1 MELMKRRT
9 ALILIF
15 VCALFAVLA
24 SCINRSTA
32 EKQIVQEGNYHTVTF
47 YNGSLI
53 LSQEPVLDGGSIQ
66 NVPQG
71 YDAWRDA
78 YGASVDPAVIAVWA
92 DMDLYVQ
99 EPVTLAEGHV
109 RYLTGANRLFRP
121 EGTVSRGQAA
131 GILRMLTDTADMIAP
146 QAGRTFS
153 DVAEDEPYYAD
164 IQAVAGLGLMSGYPD
179 GTFRPEEPIT
189 RAELLAALCRLAGV
203 KGIQASAFPDVTAEH
218 WSLDVVAAATTEGW
232 ITGYEDGGF
241 RPDLPVTRAETAA
254 LVNRVRGRTPNKN
267 AIDLACETSPYIDV
281 PKDHWAFY
289 DIVDVAYSSDLM
301 AYILGEVEDAQPGF
315 VILGDDMVHVNADKR
330 LDYFQKGFHTIQDG
344 LESDGVYFVPED
356 GYFVQRNMPGL
367 QELDGS
373 MFYVEKADGPC
384 SMWRRR
390 TGLTSRTSIWAI
402 SILARTAAI
411 PPGTRCWT
419 PMWTRC
425 SRASSRERRRTFSTS
440 RRSGRPSTPSP
451 RPTTS
456 II

>member
-9 ALILIF
+9 VLILIF

-53 LSQEPVLDGGSIQ
+53 LSQEPVPDGGSIQ

-179 GTFRPEEPIT
+179 GTFRPEKPVT

-203 KGIQASAFPDVTAEH
+203 KGIQASA
-218 WSLDVVAAATTEGW
+218 L
-232 ITGYEDGGF
+232 
-241 RPDLPVTRAETAA
+241 
-254 LVNRVRGRTPNKN
+254 
-267 AIDLACETSPYIDV
+267 
-281 PKDHWAFY
+281 
-289 DIVDVAYSSDLM
+289 
-301 AYILGEVEDAQPGF
+301 
-315 VILGDDMVHVNADKR
+315 
-330 LDYFQKGFHTIQDG
+330 
-344 LESDGVYFVPED
+344 
-356 GYFVQRNMPGL
+356 
-367 QELDGS
+367 
-373 MFYVEKADGPC
+373 
-384 SMWRRR
+384 
-390 TGLTSRTSIWAI
+390 
-402 SILARTAAI
+402 
-411 PPGTRCWT
+411 
-419 PMWTRC
+419 
-425 SRASSRERRRTFSTS
+425 
-440 RRSGRPSTPSP
+440 
-451 RPTTS
+451 
-456 II
+456 